1 MPTYASYTD
10 LNQFFSSTNVTDWA
24 DKDRDGVLSTEEL
37 LEIES
42 GLLASEAIID
52 GFLHRG
58 GGGYAAPFEAEAFA
72 ALPARLKS
80 LLRYWTV
87 TITGFHL
94 YAWRGVRD
102 KANPLETLYRQTL
115 LQLKAV
121 AEGQP
126 LAGLPVPV
134 KVTFGTGPSPAEELA
149 NFKNDAWDW

>member
-10 LNQFFSSTNVTDWA
+10 LNHFFSSANITDWA
-24 DKDRDGVLSTEEL
+24 DKDRDGVLNTEEL

-58 GGGYAAPFEAEAFA
+58 GYAAPFADEAFA

-80 LLRYWTV
+80 LLRHWTL

-94 YAWRGVRD
+94 YAWRGLRD
-102 KANPLETLYRQTL
+102 KSNPLEALYRQTL

-134 KVTFGTGPSPAEELA
+134 KVTFGTGPDPGEELV
-149 NFKNDAWDW
+149 NLKNDAWDW